1 MATLP
6 AYTPTTYVNGTNPPR
21 NATNL
26 NKTESGL
33 SAVTA
38 AAIVLQ
44 DKVAALEA
52 PISTKYAPQ
61 TTPPTYVEGQ
71 VYYDNVK
78 KTFVMHGAF
87 DGAEIRPGHN
97 NHLHVINNTGAVIEK
112 GMAVRHNGVD
122 VNGKVQIVLAQAD
135 TFTNAV
141 ILGIT
146 QHAIA
151 ATGGEGAIIT
161 GGEIDALDTSA
172 YTAGVPLYLSATTPG
187 VFTAT
192 APSIVSQVG
201 GVKVSHATTGSLIVS
216 IRNHINL
223 PTIYG
228 ILSGQTTPAY
238 SLTTTVQDIA
248 AYTGNIVSVVTV
260 NPTTG
265 VITLPNT
272 GLYRA
277 SVLAA
282 ISFTSDVTTRT
293 VTVEVYDATNLAILF
308 SFNKNIP
315 RDATQ
320 DSIAFS
326 LPMSITANDQIK
338 LRVKSNVAFSVTFD
352 SIVFDI
358 ESSNIVM

>member
-1 MATLP
+1 MPLSPYTATVYANGGIP
-6 AYTPTTYVNGTNPPR
+6 AINS
-21 NATNL
+21 TNL
-26 NKTESGL
+26 NKSESAI

-38 AAIVLQ
+38 EAIANAS
-44 DKVAALEA
+44 KISTLEN
-52 PISTKYAPQ
+52 PVSTKYDPQDVAP
-61 TTPPTYVEGQ
+61 THVEGQ
-71 VYYDNVK
+71 TYYDNIK
-78 KTFVMHGAF
+78 KTQVIQGPFTDVVV
-87 DGAEIRPGHN
+87 RPGHGT
-97 NHLHVINNTGAVIEK
+97 HMHVINNSGALIDK
-112 GMAVRHNGVD
+112 GMVVRHNGVD
-122 VNGKVQIVLAQAD
+122 ANGNVQIVLAQAD
-135 TFTNAV
+135 TFTNAI
-141 ILGIT
+141 ILGVT

-151 ATGGEGAIIT
+151 NLSEGAIVT
-161 GGEIDALDTSA
+161 QGEIDGIDTSA
-172 YTAGVPLYLSATTPG
+172 VSAGVPLYLSATVPG
-187 VFTAT
+187 TLTAT
-192 APSIVSQVG
+192 APSIKSQVG
-201 GVKVSHATTGSLIVS
+201 GVKVSHVSTGALYVS
-216 IRNHINL
+216 IRNHVNV

-228 ILSGQTTPAY
+228 ILSGQTTATYP
-238 SLTTTVQDIA
+238 LTTTVQDIA

-338 LRVKSNVAFSVTFD
+338 LRVKSNVGFSVTFD
-352 SIVFDI
+352 SIIFDI
-358 ESSNIVM
+358 ESSNIIM